1 MTAKHVVLVGLMG
14 TGKTTVGKRVARELG
29 REFHDSDADIE
40 CREGLSVR
48 EIFEARG
55 ESEFRELESALLERL
70 LVSDVPLVLATGG
83 GVVLAERNRRLLKG
97 SHHVVWLRATVDTL
111 DSRLRVTKGAGRRPL
126 LDGDLRERLE
136 TLSRDRSDLYHDVAT
151 STIDVDGLDSERVCD
166 LVVACVR
173 GDQQ

>member
-40 CREGLSVR
+40 SREGLTVR

-55 ESEFRELESALLERL
+55 ESEFREIESALLERL

-97 SHHVVWLRATVDTL
+97 PHHVVWLRATVDTL

-136 TLSRDRSDLYHDVAT
+136 TLSRDRSDLYRDVAT